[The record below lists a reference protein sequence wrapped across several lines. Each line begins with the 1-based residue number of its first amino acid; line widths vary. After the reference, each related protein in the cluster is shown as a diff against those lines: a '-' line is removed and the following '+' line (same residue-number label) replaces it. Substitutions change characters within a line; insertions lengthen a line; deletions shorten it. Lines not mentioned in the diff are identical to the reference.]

1 MGQTNNKQIRILP
14 GSYTCRA
21 ENQKRMLWNRI
32 TEVIKEGL
40 SEEET
45 LKLIVKVRKEAAKQV
60 GIKHS

>member
-1 MGQTNNKQIRILP
+1 
-14 GSYTCRA
+14 
-21 ENQKRMLWNRI
+21 MLWNRI
-32 TEVIKEGL
+32 TEVIKEDL